1 MSDLE
6 ILIVVGATF
15 LAGFVKGV
23 TGMGHPLVAV
33 PIVSL
38 FLSVEEAVVLVA
50 LPNFLSNI
58 ALCVET
64 RASIPETRDL
74 PRFLGAGM
82 PAAVVG
88 VWALLAVPPDAL
100 RIVLAVAIF
109 TFVFQKLRQP
119 DLMIPPATA
128 TRFAPVAGAVAGLF
142 QGGIGISGPI
152 VAPWFQCYRL
162 AQAPYIFSIA
172 ASFGMTGAVQIVV
185 LALRGGFDG
194 RLFLALLAIPSSL
207 AAIWVGARVR
217 RRLSGAIFEQLVLL
231 VLSASGVALIVR
243 LFT

>member
-1 MSDLE
+1 MTGVE
-6 ILIVVGATF
+6 VLIVVGATL

-50 LPNFLSNI
+50 LPNLLSNLV
-58 ALCVET
+58 LCIET

-74 PRFLGAGM
+74 PRFLAAGV

-88 VWALLAVPPDAL
+88 VWVLLAVPPDAL
-100 RIVLAVAIF
+100 RAVLAVAIF
-109 TFVFQKLRQP
+109 VFVVQKIRQP

-128 TRFAPVAGAVAGLF
+128 TRFAPVAGAATGLF

-172 ASFGMTGAVQIVV
+172 AAFGVTGAVQIVV

-194 RLFLALLAIPSSL
+194 RVGLAVLAIPSSL
-207 AAIWVGARVR
+207 AAIWVGSRVR
-217 RRLSGAIFEQLVLL
+217 RRLSGPTFDRLVLV
-231 VLSASGVALIVR
+231 VLSASGLALIAR
-243 LFT
+243 LVT

>member
-1 MSDLE
+1 MTGAE
-6 ILIVVGATF
+6 VLIVVGATL

-50 LPNFLSNI
+50 LPNLLSNLV
-58 ALCVET
+58 LCVET
-64 RASIPETRDL
+64 RASVPQTRDL
-74 PRFLGAGM
+74 PRFLAAGM
-82 PAAVVG
+82 PAAVAG
-88 VWALLAVPPDAL
+88 VWVLLAVPADVLRVAL
-100 RIVLAVAIF
+100 AIAIF

-128 TRFAPVAGAVAGLF
+128 TRFAPLAGAAAGLF
-142 QGGIGISGPI
+142 QGSIGISGPI

-162 AQAPYIFSIA
+162 GQSPYIFSIA
-172 ASFGMTGAVQIVV
+172 ASFGATGLVQIVV

-194 RLFLALLAIPSSL
+194 RIGLAVLAIPSSL

-217 RRLSGAIFEQLVLL
+217 RRLSGPVFEQLVLA
-231 VLSASGVALIVR
+231 VLTAAGVALVVR
-243 LFT
+243 LVA

>member
-1 MSDLE
+1 MTGAE
-6 ILIVVGATF
+6 VLIVVGATL

-50 LPNFLSNI
+50 LPNLLSNLV
-58 ALCVET
+58 LCVET

-74 PRFLGAGM
+74 PRFLGAGV
-82 PAAVVG
+82 PATVVG
-88 VWALLAVPPDAL
+88 VWLLLAVPGEPLRAAL
-100 RIVLAVAIF
+100 ALAIF
-109 TFVFQKLRQP
+109 TFVFQKIRQP

-128 TRFAPVAGAVAGLF
+128 TRFAPLVGAVSGLF

-162 AQAPYIFSIA
+162 GQAPYIFSIA
-172 ASFGMTGAVQIVV
+172 AAFGVTGAVQIIV

-194 RLFLALLAIPSSL
+194 RVGLAVIAIPSSL

-217 RRLSGAIFEQLVLL
+217 RRLSGPVFEQLVLG
-231 VLSASGVALIVR
+231 VLTASGVALVVR
-243 LFT
+243 LVA